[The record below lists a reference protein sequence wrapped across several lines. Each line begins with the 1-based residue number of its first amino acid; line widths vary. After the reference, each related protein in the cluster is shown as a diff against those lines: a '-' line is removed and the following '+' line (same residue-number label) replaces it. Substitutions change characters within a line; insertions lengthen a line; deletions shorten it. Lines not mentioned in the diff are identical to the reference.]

1 MHLPNLHIV
10 ILLFL
15 QPDSPNKLSD
25 PVNYITW
32 KADSSSKGEAKNGG
46 IQGILARQFQSPFV
60 RGQLNFYN
68 VFYVTLSVYPHTAS

>member
-1 MHLPNLHIV
+1 MPNSCIYLIC
-10 ILLFL
+10 ILLFYS
-15 QPDSPNKLSD
+15 DSPNKLCD

-46 IQGILARQFQSPFV
+46 IQGILARQFQSPYV

-68 VFYVTLSVYPHTAS
+68 VFDVTLCVYPHPAG